1 MGAHHGAMKRLV
13 VGQQGLPAHASAKH
27 EWPQNFFHGLR
38 EPREPLQKLLSKS
51 SGTHSEPR

>member
-27 EWPQNFFHGLR
+27 EWPQNLFHGLI
-38 EPREPLQKLLSKS
+38 EPLQKLLSKS